1 MELIKKYISDLKNIS
16 WISYDENSDAVYYQE
31 NSVEIN
37 SNKRKSKIFKIDIQ
51 TNINSEVTDGDND
64 STPKISP
71 DGKNLAYIKKNKIK
85 EHLVTKLRKNSF
97 IDFFIF
103 VYFNNSPLG

>member
-16 WISYDENSDAVYYQE
+16 WISYDENSDAVFYQE

-37 SNKRKSKIFKIDIQ
+37 SNKRKSKIYKIELE
-51 TNINSEVTDGDND
+51 TNITSEITEGDND

-71 DGKNLAYIKKNKIK
+71 DGKNLAYIKKNKIYGQI
-85 EHLVTKLRKNSF
+85 T
-97 IDFFIF
+97 I
-103 VYFNNSPLG
+103 

>member
-37 SNKRKSKIFKIDIQ
+37 ANKRKSKIFKIDLQ

-71 DGKNLAYIKKNKIK
+71 DGKNLAYIKKNKISDNLNLNSLIIKDLSNGK
-85 EHLVTKLRKNSF
+85 ETQITS
-97 IDFFIF
+97 
-103 VYFNNSPLG
+103 NN